1 MPDAV
6 THSRAGSLRRSM
18 TPPEARL
25 WTYIKG
31 RAVAGLKFRRQ
42 HPVGHY
48 ILDFYC
54 AEVKLAVEIDGSGHQ
69 HPNQARHDDYRDAW
83 LKAQGIHVLRFP
95 ALRVRDDLE
104 GILAVIRD
112 EALSRSA

>member
-6 THSRAGSLRRSM
+6 TQSRASSLRKRM

-25 WTYIKG
+25 WTCLKG
-31 RAVAGLKFRRQ
+31 RAVGGLKFRRQ
-42 HPVGHY
+42 HPVGSY

-69 HPNQARHDDYRDAW
+69 HPDQATMMITETH
-83 LKAQGIHVLRFP
+83 G
-95 ALRVRDDLE
+95 
-104 GILAVIRD
+104 
-112 EALSRSA
+112 